1 MKSSNVISSLI
12 WKFMERGGVQIVQ
25 FVISMVIARILSP
38 NDYGIVAIITVFTSL
53 ATVFVQSGIAT
64 AIVQRKEVTSLELSS
79 VFYYSICIA
88 ALSYGILYFTAPFI
102 AKFYDMPQITNSLR
116 VASLIL
122 FPGAFNSVQNGL
134 VARKMEFKKQC
145 VSSMISAIISGIIGI
160 VLAVLNKGV
169 WALVIQQLSYQV
181 IACLTLL
188 IFVRWFPTF
197 EFSYI
202 RTIGMLKYGI
212 KILGARLV
220 DTIFHNIENIVIG
233 KKYNSETLAVY
244 SKGKQF
250 PLIIIDNL
258 DGSIQNVML
267 PVFSRKQD
275 DLKMLQSSVR
285 QTISLST
292 YVTFP
297 AMAGLA
303 AVASPLIY
311 LVLGEKWMS
320 CVPFLQ
326 IYCLTSALFPFQ
338 TANLQAFNAL
348 GRSDVY
354 FWITTI
360 KRIISIVVLCIA
372 VFCFKSVIAIA
383 IATVLFEI
391 AGIII
396 TVAVNQKL
404 LKYSFAELLI
414 DTFPNLAL
422 SMVMFFIIIGIGE
435 ISMSVF
441 LKLILEIIVGIA
453 CYISFSILF
462 KNQNFTYILQIL
474 RKQFFS
480 QSHKN

>member
-1 MKSSNVISSLI
+1 MVQMNKSSVSKNKVISSLI

-25 FVISMVIARILSP
+25 FIISMVIARILSP

-64 AIVQRKEVTSLELSS
+64 AIVQRKEITSLELSS
-79 VFYYSICIA
+79 VFYYSICVA
-88 ALSYGILYFTAPFI
+88 ALFYGVLYLAAPFI
-102 AKFYDMPQITNSLR
+102 ADFYNMPQITYSLR
-116 VASLIL
+116 VSSLIL

-134 VARKMEFKKQC
+134 VARMMAFKKQC
-145 VSSMISAIISGIIGI
+145 VSSMVSAIISGLIGI
-160 VLAVLNKGV
+160 VLAKLNIGV
-169 WALVIQQLSYQV
+169 WALVIQQLSYQIIV
-181 IACLTLL
+181 CFTLL
-188 IFVRWFPTF
+188 IFIRWRPTL
-197 EFSYI
+197 EFSYSK
-202 RTIGMLKYGI
+202 TMGMLKYGI
-212 KILGARLV
+212 KLLGARLV
-220 DTIFHNIENIVIG
+220 DTIFHNIENLVIG
-233 KKYNSETLAVY
+233 KKYNSETLALY

-275 DLKMLQSSVR
+275 DLKTLRSSVR

-292 YVTFP
+292 YIVFP

-311 LVLGEKWMS
+311 IVLGEKWMS

-360 KRIISIVVLCIA
+360 KRIIAIAILCIA
-372 VFCFKSVIAIA
+372 VFCFKNVIAIA
-383 IATVLFEI
+383 ISTILFEI

-396 TVAVNQKL
+396 TIIANKRILKYGLFEL
-404 LKYSFAELLI
+404 LK
-414 DTFPNLAL
+414 DTVPNLLL
-422 SMVMFFIIIGIGE
+422 STMMFFVVLAIGLVP
-435 ISMSVF
+435 ISAF
-441 LKLILEIIVGIA
+441 LKLILQIITGAICYVG
-453 CYISFSILF
+453 FSILT
-462 KNQNFTYILQIL
+462 KNRNLTLIIKIL
-474 RKQFFS
+474 K
-480 QSHKN
+480 K

>member
-1 MKSSNVISSLI
+1 MKGSNVISSLI

-25 FVISMVIARILSP
+25 FVISIVIARILSP

-79 VFYYSICIA
+79 VFYYSIFVA
-88 ALSYGILYFTAPFI
+88 ALFYGVLYITAPFI
-102 AKFYDMPQITNSLR
+102 AKFYDMHQITNSLR
-116 VASLIL
+116 VAALTL

-134 VARKMEFKKQC
+134 VARKMVFKKQC
-145 VSSMISAIISGIIGI
+145 VSSMISAIISGVIGV
-160 VLAVLNKGV
+160 VLAILNTGV
-169 WALVIQQLSYQV
+169 WALVIQQLSYQIIV
-181 IACLTLL
+181 CLTLFM
-188 IFVRWFPTF
+188 FVKWHPTL

-202 RTIGMLKYGI
+202 KTIRMLKYGI

-220 DTIFHNIENIVIG
+220 DTIFHNIENLVIG

-244 SKGKQF
+244 TKGKQF

-275 DLKMLQSSVR
+275 DLKMLQISVR

-292 YVTFP
+292 YVAFP

-303 AVASPLIY
+303 AIASPLIY

-338 TANLQAFNAL
+338 TANLQAFNAV

-360 KRIISIVVLCIA
+360 KRIISIVILCIA

-396 TVAVNQKL
+396 TVTANQKI
-404 LKYSFAELLI
+404 LKYSLLELLI
-414 DTFPNLAL
+414 DTLPNFAL
-422 SMVMFFIIIGIGE
+422 SMVMFFIIIAIGT
-435 ISMSVF
+435 ISMPVF
-441 LKLILEIIVGIA
+441 LKLILEIIVGIT
-453 CYISFSILF
+453 CYIGFSILT
-462 KNQNFTYILQIL
+462 KNQNFTYILQIFRNL
-474 RKQFFS
+474 
-480 QSHKN
+480 

>member
-1 MKSSNVISSLI
+1 MNNVKHNNIISSLI

-64 AIVQRKEVTSLELSS
+64 AIVQRKEITSLELSS
-79 VFYYSICIA
+79 VFYYSICVA
-88 ALSYGILYFTAPFI
+88 ALSYGVLYITAPFI
-102 AKFYDMPQITNSLR
+102 ADFYDMPQITYSLR

-134 VARKMEFKKQC
+134 VARKMAFGKQC
-145 VSSMISAIISGIIGI
+145 VSSMVSAITSGLIGI
-160 VLAVLNKGV
+160 VLAILNTGV
-169 WALVIQQLSYQV
+169 WALVIQQISYQV
-181 IACLTLL
+181 IVCFTLL
-188 IFVRWFPTF
+188 IFIKWHPTL
-197 EFSYI
+197 EFSYSK
-202 RTIGMLKYGI
+202 TIGMLKYGI

-220 DTIFHNIENIVIG
+220 DTIFHNIENLVIG
-233 KKYNSETLAVY
+233 KKYNSETLALY

-275 DLKMLQSSVR
+275 DLKTLHSSVR

-292 YVTFP
+292 YIVFP

-354 FWITTI
+354 FWITSI
-360 KRIISIVVLCIA
+360 KRIIAIAILCIA

-396 TVAVNQKL
+396 TIIANKKI
-404 LKYSFAELLI
+404 LKYTLLELLS
-414 DTFPNLAL
+414 DTVPNLVL
-422 SMVMFFIIIGIGE
+422 SMAMFFIIIAIGTV
-435 ISMSVF
+435 SMSAF
-441 LKLILEIIVGIA
+441 LKLILQVVVGIT
-453 CYISFSILF
+453 CYVGLSILT
-462 KNQNFTYILQIL
+462 KNKNLRSILKIL
-474 RKQFFS
+474 K
-480 QSHKN
+480 K